1 MTLQA
6 ANRLTAA
13 ESQLIDSYSHQI
25 GELPGD
31 GGVLAAR
38 DRLFDELKRGGLP
51 TRRVEAWHYTDLKNL
66 LRAVPE
72 FVPATDAQTAAPV
85 VAGSNLF
92 AVLQGVAREVRAPQG
107 VGVQAFSSMLADGS
121 AAARLVAHD
130 RDDTVGRIN
139 SSFVRDGFAVSVE
152 ADTVV
157 EAPIELQSVHGAGQL
172 HVRYPVTFGAKSRAT
187 VIERHIGNGAGAALV
202 SAVSDLVLGDD
213 ADVTWIILQAQGKD
227 DTHLGQI
234 KAELGAGAKFR
245 LFIIN
250 AGGKLVRQEVHVRTA
265 GEGSDFTLRG
275 INLIGG
281 ESHVDVTMTLG
292 HDVAN
297 TTSTEIVRNVVFDRG
312 RGVFQGMIRVAP
324 DAQKTD
330 ARMACNTLLLSD
342 DGEFSVKPELEIF
355 ADDVQCAHGATVAD
369 IDHNHLYYMMSRGVP
384 EKQARALLVRAFVAE
399 IVEEL
404 EGEALVEALEAL
416 ISDWLEHHG

>member
-13 ESQLIDSYSHQI
+13 ETQLIESYSDQI

-51 TRRVEAWHYTDLKNL
+51 TRRVEAWHYTDLRNL
-66 LRAVPE
+66 LRVVPE
-72 FVPATDAQTAAPV
+72 FVPATDAQTVAPV
-85 VAGSNLF
+85 VAGSRVF
-92 AVLQGVAREVRAPQG
+92 AVLQGVAREVRAPDG
-107 VGVQAFSSMLADGS
+107 VGVQTFRSTLADGS
-121 AAARLVAHD
+121 AAARLVAYD
-130 RDDTVGRIN
+130 RDDTIGRIN
-139 SSFVRDGFAVSVE
+139 SSFVRDGFAVSVD

-172 HVRYPVTFGAKSRAT
+172 HVRYPVTFGAKSRVT
-187 VIERHIGNGAGAALV
+187 VIERHIGAGTGPALV
-202 SAVSDLVLGDD
+202 SSVADLVLGEG
-213 ADVTWIILQAQGKD
+213 AEVTWIILQSEGKE

-234 KAELGAGAKFR
+234 KAELGENAKFR

-250 AGGKLVRQEVHVRTA
+250 VGGKLVRQEVHVRTA

-297 TTSTEIVRNVVFDRG
+297 TTSTEVVRNVVFDRG
-312 RGVFQGMIRVAP
+312 RGVFQGMIKVAP

-369 IDHNHLYYMMSRGVP
+369 IDHNHLYYLMSRGIP

-404 EGEALVEALEAL
+404 EHEALVDALEGV

>member
-13 ESQLIDSYSHQI
+13 ETQLIDSYSNQI

-31 GGVLAAR
+31 GSVLAAR

-51 TRRVEAWHYTDLKNL
+51 TRRIEAWHYTDLKNL
-66 LRAVPE
+66 LRAVPDYA
-72 FVPATDAQTAAPV
+72 VATNAAAVAPV
-85 VAGSNLF
+85 VVGSSLLTL
-92 AVLQGVAREVRAPQG
+92 LQGAARDIRAPEG
-107 VGVQAFSSMLADGS
+107 VGVQPFRGKLADGS
-121 AAARLVAHD
+121 AVSQLVAYD
-130 RDDTVGRIN
+130 RDDTIGRIN
-139 SSFVRDGFAVSVE
+139 SSFVRDGFAISVE
-152 ADTVV
+152 ADAAV
-157 EAPIELQSVHGAGQL
+157 EAPIELQSAHGAGQL

-187 VIERHIGNGAGAALV
+187 VIERHIGNGTGPAFV
-202 SAVSDLVLGDD
+202 SAVSDLVLGED
-213 ADVTWIILQAQGKD
+213 AEVTWIILQAQGKD

-416 ISDWLEHHG
+416 ISDWLERHG

>member
-13 ESQLIDSYSHQI
+13 ETQLIESYSNQI

-66 LRAVPE
+66 LRVVPE
-72 FVPATDAQTAAPV
+72 FEPATDVTTASRV
-85 VAGSNLF
+85 VAGSSLF
-92 AVLQGVAREVRAPQG
+92 AVLQGVAQEVRAPDG
-107 VGVQAFSSMLADGS
+107 VDVQAFRSTLADGS
-121 AAARLVAHD
+121 AAARLVAYD

-139 SSFVRDGFAVSVE
+139 SSFVRDGFALSVD
-152 ADTVV
+152 ADAVI

-172 HVRYPVTFGAKSRAT
+172 HIRYPVSFGAKSRAT
-187 VIERHIGNGAGAALV
+187 VIERHIGNGTGAALV
-202 SAVSDLVLGDD
+202 SSVADLVLGEG
-213 ADVTWIILQAQGKD
+213 AEVTWIILQAQGKD

-234 KAELGAGAKFR
+234 KAELGADAKFR

-250 AGGKLVRQEVHVRTA
+250 VGGKLVRQEVHVRTA

-297 TTSTEIVRNVVFDRG
+297 TTSTEVVRNVVFDRG
-312 RGVFQGMIRVAP
+312 RGVFQGMIKVAP

-369 IDHNHLYYMMSRGVP
+369 IDHNHLYYLMSRGIP
-384 EKQARALLVRAFVAE
+384 EKKARALLVRAFVAE
-399 IVEEL
+399 VVEEM
-404 EGEALVEALEAL
+404 ESEALVEALEGV